1 MARPA
6 SSTSPMSRPQ
16 TPVEPCV
23 AEDLRSKREALATP
37 LASVKP
43 AQNVLHYSEARFGHS
58 PTACTE
64 IFADHPLPAK
74 CTSDTPPVG
83 TRSALRQFT
92 RRVT

>member
-43 AQNVLHYSEARFGHS
+43 AQNVLHYS
-58 PTACTE
+58 
-64 IFADHPLPAK
+64 
-74 CTSDTPPVG
+74 
-83 TRSALRQFT
+83 
-92 RRVT
+92 